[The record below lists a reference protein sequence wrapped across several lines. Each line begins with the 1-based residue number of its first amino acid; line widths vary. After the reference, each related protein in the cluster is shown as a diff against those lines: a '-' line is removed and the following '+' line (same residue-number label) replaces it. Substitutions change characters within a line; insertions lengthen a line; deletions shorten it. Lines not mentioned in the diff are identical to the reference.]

1 MPRAGPT
8 HGRLITDASSSYRI
22 GLPDPGLAPAAAIP
36 KWASPLYPQKSPDS
50 HWAPTSTDITG
61 LTPPASFA
69 NIFMY
74 KSIPAANL
82 RYLNTPYLLPKDAGT
97 GLDSRRTSAMAM
109 QDLGGEKAT
118 AYLDA
123 AEHNY
128 SKRSGSAQSWASGES
143 AYKGPVLM
151 PAEMYRTTTKA
162 AFPLRSRADV
172 QQQRMRDRN
181 TTKHVNDHSL
191 SRSTLLCP
199 TAPLED
205 GTALHVTRFLPVR
218 AADGGRRMIDTH
230 AAPEEPA
237 CSAGPPVPILN
248 RMQKSTP
255 YVPSQPSSTYS
266 RFHPEI

>member
-1 MPRAGPT
+1 MPRA
-8 HGRLITDASSSYRI
+8 
-22 GLPDPGLAPAAAIP
+22 
-36 KWASPLYPQKSPDS
+36 PDS
-50 HWAPTSTDITG
+50 
-61 LTPPASFA
+61 
-69 NIFMY
+69 
-74 KSIPAANL
+74 
-82 RYLNTPYLLPKDAGT
+82 YLNTPYLLPKDAGT

-109 QDLGGEKAT
+109 QDVGGEKAI

-218 AADGGRRMIDTH
+218 AAVR
-230 AAPEEPA
+230 AAPPHPRPSPPITSPSTRA
-237 CSAGPPVPILN
+237 PRPGGLTLGPGAPLTPRPRQN
-248 RMQKSTP
+248 RT
-255 YVPSQPSSTYS
+255 VAAA
-266 RFHPEI
+266 